1 MRFVPKVPMRP
12 DFCGCPPCPLC
23 FDIVDD
29 AGGRVDGFESMVRSL
44 AGKGSEELAPEA
56 RAELEGAAE
65 SIHAA
70 NLARAQDPDAA
81 LREADRRQHL
91 ERQLAQGLRDARIA
105 TKRPQQ
111 RAAGATLDELLDAG
125 AIDEDDFEEAVDGGT
140 YVNIDMNIAAPAFSM
155 SGIMDMITAYSPNPF
170 AVPSE
175 LFLSAEQKLAV
186 LRSEFVGKPNTA
198 STRAAFEQAVGA
210 LGLPDGTAAV
220 ARDGMGQTVVAS
232 GSGRR
237 GCLTGDDLQR
247 QLDEFCRS
255 HGSYVVTGVSESDV
269 DRTEK
274 RQYRDGSV
282 VHATRSKATG
292 ELKQVDVVCP
302 VANESWSNRL

>member
-1 MRFVPKVPMRP
+1 MRP

-220 ARDGMGQTVVAS
+220 ARDGMGQTV
-232 GSGRR
+232 
-237 GCLTGDDLQR
+237 
-247 QLDEFCRS
+247 EFCRS

>member
-1 MRFVPKVPMRP
+1 MRP

-140 YVNIDMNIAAPAFSM
+140 YVNIDMNIAAPTNDMQAD
-155 SGIMDMITAYSPNPF
+155 IMRMLTGYSPYF
-170 AVPSE
+170 VPPMWPGRPPMWTPGME
-175 LFLSAEQKLAV
+175 
-186 LRSEFVGKPNTA
+186 RT
-198 STRAAFEQAVGA
+198 GA
-210 LGLPDGTAAV
+210 
-220 ARDGMGQTVVAS
+220 M
-232 GSGRR
+232 
-237 GCLTGDDLQR
+237 TGDDLQR
-247 QLDEFCRS
+247 QLDEFCKS